1 MNVCGTWL
9 VGVAT
14 LLAVVGPAFADP
26 PTVSF
31 LTPSKHVAALAET
44 LSLRFAAGAAKDAR
58 PVGWPSDEIEWLFV
72 RGGGTQENR
81 DRVRP
86 QNPKDDFVLLRIE
99 HPGVTLVG
107 ADRRPIVREMTG
119 DELGTFLR
127 QSVALAE
134 KASIPAGDGELRVR
148 HVASAKTLIRAAT
161 AGRESP
167 PSAIATSKTGQKV
180 EIRPL
185 FDPSAARVGS
195 DLPLWS
201 YIDGSKKTGVK
212 VQATN
217 VATGKTTTFLTDA
230 GGSGH
235 FRVTDAGLWR
245 VEFHHAEPLKD
256 GSKADWVVYSATL
269 TFEVATRG
277 ADR

>member
-1 MNVCGTWL
+1 M
-9 VGVAT
+9 

-31 LTPSKHVAALAET
+31 LTPSKHVSALAET
-44 LSLRFAAGAAKDAR
+44 LSLRFVAGAAKDAR
-58 PVGWPSDEIEWLFV
+58 PVAWPSDEIEWLFV

-86 QNPKDDFVLLRIE
+86 EDPKDDFVALQIK

-107 ADRRPIVREMTG
+107 VDRRPVVREMTG
-119 DELGTFLR
+119 DELRTFLR
-127 QSVALAE
+127 QNVAPAE
-134 KASIPAGDGELRVR
+134 RAGLPAGDRQLRVR
-148 HVASAKTLIRAAT
+148 HVASAHTLIRAAA
-161 AGRESP
+161 AGNEDSP
-167 PSAIATSKTGQKV
+167 SGIATSKTGQKV

-185 FDPSAARVGS
+185 FDPSAAHVGS
-195 DLPLWS
+195 DLPQWS
-201 YIDGSKKTGVK
+201 YVEGSKKAGVK

-217 VATGKTTTFLTDA
+217 VATGKTATFLTDA

-235 FRVTDAGLWR
+235 FRITDAGLWR
-245 VEFHHAEPLKD
+245 VEFHHAEPLKGD
-256 GSKADWVVYSATL
+256 SKADWVIYSATL
-269 TFEVATRG
+269 TFEVATKG